1 MQYMPLTKS
10 NMKREQEVFTKI
22 TDNPNAKPKKVN
34 DEFKNW
40 QRNQEVYNHDYDYK
54 LRASEKKFINNKTNS
69 NKENHNLSVKK
80 LLKYRSLI

>member
-10 NMKREQEVFTKI
+10 KIQREQEVFTKI

-54 LRASEKKFINNKTNS
+54 LRSSEKI
-69 NKENHNLSVKK
+69 
-80 LLKYRSLI
+80 Y